1 MTTTPPRPAAAR
13 WRRAAAL
20 AAAGLCALALAGCAA
35 PQLADYADTRPV
47 FDFRRYFD
55 GTVLAHGMVSD
66 RSGKV
71 VRRFVVTLHGSW
83 AGDDGTLDEH
93 FVYDDGERQ
102 RRVWRVKAL
111 PGGRYTGRADDVVGG
126 AQGAS
131 AGAAFNW
138 RYTLRLPVDGTVYE
152 VQFDD
157 WMHRVDERVVLNK
170 AVLSK
175 FGVRVGE
182 VTLSFTRP

>member
-13 WRRAAAL
+13 WRRGAAL
-20 AAAGLCALALAGCAA
+20 AAAWLCALAVAGCAA
-35 PQLADYADTRPV
+35 PQLADYADTTPA
-47 FDFRRYFD
+47 FDFRHYFD

-71 VRRFVVTLHGSW
+71 VRRFVVVTLHCRW

-93 FVYDDGERQ
+93 FVYDGERQ

-111 PGGRYTGRADDVVGG
+111 PGGRYTGRADDVVGE

-138 RYTLRLPVDGTVYE
+138 RYTLMLPVEGTVYE

-175 FGVRVGE
+175 FWWARRPGHP
-182 VTLSFTRP
+182 SFTRP

>member
-1 MTTTPPRPAAAR
+1 MTTTPPRSAAAR
-13 WRRAAAL
+13 WRRGAAL
-20 AAAGLCALALAGCAA
+20 AAAWLCALALAGCAA
-35 PQLADYADTRPV
+35 PQLADYADTTPA
-47 FDFRRYFD
+47 FDFRHYFD

-71 VRRFVVTLHGSW
+71 VRRFVVTLRGSW
-83 AGDDGTLDEH
+83 AGDDGTLDER

-111 PGGRYTGRADDVVGG
+111 PGGRYTGRADDVAGE

-170 AVLSK
+170 AVMSK